1 MTCGVG
7 RHAAAAAQ
15 QGRPI
20 MTGQS
25 ETEGATQ
32 RGEGLKWNVFSRMEF
47 ASRQVH
53 VLEHHTERRHTPI
66 QSVIPRA

>member
-1 MTCGVG
+1 
-7 RHAAAAAQ
+7 
-15 QGRPI
+15 

-32 RGEGLKWNVFSRMEF
+32 RGEGLKWNLFSRMEF